1 MPIDTAADK
10 IGTPA
15 NQTRMSRAQGPI
27 VVEAFL
33 PSACFVQKSLKTC
46 ANLWIS
52 IDSMKKNTTSSST
65 AGGQEIVATA
75 ADFDEHGA
83 LTRDFLLRRG
93 HCCQEGCRN
102 CPYGFQPQKNPTAR
116 PRKK

>member
-1 MPIDTAADK
+1 
-10 IGTPA
+10 
-15 NQTRMSRAQGPI
+15 
-27 VVEAFL
+27 
-33 PSACFVQKSLKTC
+33 
-46 ANLWIS
+46 
-52 IDSMKKNTTSSST
+52 MKKNATASST

-102 CPYGFQPQKNPTAR
+102 CPYGFQPQNNPTSR